1 MPVRDIMTRNCAVVA
16 PDDDA
21 HEAARRMAAQQVRRL
36 PVMEGDKVVGMLSL
50 GDLACC
56 QQYDMEAG
64 AALSEI
70 SDNVHRV
77 RSMEHVPQSI
87 KRHAEEE

>member
-1 MPVRDIMTRNCAVVA
+1 MTRNCAVVA

-50 GDLACC
+50 GDLPCC
-56 QQYDMEAG
+56 QQYDM
-64 AALSEI
+64 
-70 SDNVHRV
+70 
-77 RSMEHVPQSI
+77 
-87 KRHAEEE
+87 

>member
-1 MPVRDIMTRNCAVVA
+1 
-16 PDDDA
+16 
-21 HEAARRMAAQQVRRL
+21 MAAQQVRRL

>member
-1 MPVRDIMTRNCAVVA
+1 
-16 PDDDA
+16 
-21 HEAARRMAAQQVRRL
+21 
-36 PVMEGDKVVGMLSL
+36 MEGDKVVGMLSL